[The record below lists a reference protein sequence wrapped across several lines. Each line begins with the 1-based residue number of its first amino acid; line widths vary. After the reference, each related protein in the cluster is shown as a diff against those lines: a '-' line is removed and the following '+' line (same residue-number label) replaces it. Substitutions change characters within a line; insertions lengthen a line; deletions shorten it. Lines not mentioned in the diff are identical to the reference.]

1 MQVENLRFANDEDL
15 KARLLP
21 KLIGRVFH
29 LTTLQG
35 YAGILQD
42 GFIGSNKNGRY
53 PATCSQSGVSY
64 FRQKGCVSLVDLRNT
79 SEEDLEA
86 GLRKYYFLNKF
97 SSNKSVFLVLK
108 PECCSDIIP
117 SSDSK
122 EEGVGAMIVPE
133 FEAGFKDA
141 APIDSIEGAI
151 FVEVDEHPDA
161 F

>member
-1 MQVENLRFANDEDL
+1 M
-15 KARLLP
+15 
-21 KLIGRVFH
+21 
-29 LTTLQG
+29 
-35 YAGILQD
+35 
-42 GFIGSNKNGRY
+42 
-53 PATCSQSGVSY
+53 
-64 FRQKGCVSLVDLRNT
+64 
-79 SEEDLEA
+79 
-86 GLRKYYFLNKF
+86 NKF